1 MLNREFSLREKLMLI
16 VCLVLA
22 TAIFYYQ
29 FVHKGIG
36 QQIRNASTQLI
47 QEEIMKEQNM
57 AATINKMMQVI
68 EENDQEQHGKLSV
81 YNNLGAE
88 ISYIG
93 SITSGVSDVNL
104 VWNNPILRG
113 TTVRRSVRVSFVAP
127 GYEEAKQILNQF
139 VHCPFRC
146 LIQDMTISDNTK
158 NTDKTKKGLKDGNS
172 IQVSFTATFFETT
185 EGATTTEGLV
195 LEDIDTD
202 PSDGKLV
209 QRSKAYA
216 DNK

>member
-22 TAIFYYQ
+22 TAILYYQ

>member
-1 MLNREFSLREKLMLI
+1 MLNREFSLRERLMLL

-22 TAIFYYQ
+22 TGIFYYQ
-29 FVHKGIG
+29 VVHKGIG
-36 QQIRNASTQLI
+36 QQIQKASTQLI
-47 QEEIMKEQNM
+47 EEEIVKEQGT
-57 AATINKMMQVI
+57 AASIKKMLEVI
-68 EENDQEQHGKLSV
+68 EQNDNKRQGKLHV
-81 YNNLGAE
+81 YNNLSSE

-93 SITSGVSDVNL
+93 GITDTVSDVSL
-104 VWNNPILRG
+104 VWGNPLLRG
-113 TTVRRSVRVSFVAP
+113 TTVRRTVRVSFVAP
-127 GYEEAKQILNQF
+127 SYKDAKQILDQF

-146 LIQDMTISDNTK
+146 LVQDMTMADDSKSNDNTK
-158 NTDKTKKGLKDGNS
+158 NGLKDGNK
-172 IQVSFTATFFETT
+172 INVTFTATFFETT

-195 LEDIDTD
+195 IEDVDTD